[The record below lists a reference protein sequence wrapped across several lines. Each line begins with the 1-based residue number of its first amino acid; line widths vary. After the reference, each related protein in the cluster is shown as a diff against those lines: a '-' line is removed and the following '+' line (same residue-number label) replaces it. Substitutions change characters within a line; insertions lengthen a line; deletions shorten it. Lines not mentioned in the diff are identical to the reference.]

1 MDTSATV
8 RKATTK
14 KDKEEYCKAGQCFE
28 CGKQG
33 HLTQTCPNK
42 KPHQNQNARTVT
54 IEDDKSDD
62 MSTDSSGDS
71 SFTPAML
78 AALAMRLSDEEKG
91 TFTRKLQE
99 MGADVGFQDA

>member
-14 KDKEEYCKAGQCFE
+14 KDKEEYHKAGRCFE

-33 HLTQTCPNK
+33 HLTQTCLNK
-42 KPHQNQNARTVT
+42 KLCQNQNTCTVT
-54 IEDDKSDD
+54 IEDDESDD

-71 SFTPAML
+71 SFMPATL

-91 TFTRKLQE
+91 MFTRKLQE
-99 MGADVGFQDA
+99 MRADVGFQDA